1 MCMSLYR
8 IQLILEKIVFHFLGA
23 NFLAPNSSQ
32 QLEKQHVF
40 GKVDQYPT
48 WQHHINDHFLELNR
62 ANAHGYS
69 LKLNQA
75 NALLFKITKF
85 VPILNPIYFVALLFK
100 LKIIKPI
107 VLSFYTKKALTI
119 ENFQI

>member
-8 IQLILEKIVFHFLGA
+8 IQLPLEKIVFHFLGA

-32 QLEKQHVF
+32 QLEKQHVL
-40 GKVDQYPT
+40 GKVDQYLT

-62 ANAHGYS
+62 ANAHGHS
-69 LKLNQA
+69 LKLNR
-75 NALLFKITKF
+75 ALLFKITRF

-107 VLSFYTKKALTI
+107 VLSFYTKKALRI

>member
-8 IQLILEKIVFHFLGA
+8 IQLTLGKIVFHFLGA

-32 QLEKQHVF
+32 QLEKQHVL
-40 GKVDQYPT
+40 GKVDQYLT

-62 ANAHGYS
+62 ANAHGHS
-69 LKLNQA
+69 LKLNR
-75 NALLFKITKF
+75 ALLFKITRF

-107 VLSFYTKKALTI
+107 VLSFYTKKALRI
-119 ENFQI
+119 ENFQFDI